1 MSVFSGYMFLGLGI
15 LTGISANSF
24 AKISDGFSKL
34 NPTIACLVLMFVCMF
49 SLSKAMSVIPVG
61 FTYATY
67 GGLTITAIAV
77 FGLIKYNQMPNFYG
91 ILGISLIII
100 GVIIMLWAII
110 IAVTVYSKS
119 NSEKKPWEDNNK

>member
-1 MSVFSGYMFLGLGI
+1 MSITAAYFFLVLAIISGVSG
-15 LTGISANSF
+15 NSF
-24 AKISDGFSKL
+24 AKISNGFSEL
-34 NPTIACLVLMFVCMF
+34 NSTVACLICMFVCMF

-77 FGLIKYNQMPNFYG
+77 FGLIKYNQMPNLYG

-100 GVIIMLWAII
+100 GVIILN
-110 IAVTVYSKS
+110 TFGKTT
-119 NSEKKPWEDNNK
+119 